1 MLGQKQENC
10 CIFKPSL
17 QFHLWKGAIHLNVFN
32 IEKEK
37 DLFLV
42 IIQYSPGSLLS
53 TEAQMLADIKIIIGV
68 NTEPF
73 HRECVQ

>member
-10 CIFKPSL
+10 FIFKPNL
-17 QFHLWKGAIHLNVFN
+17 QFCLRKGVIHLNVFN

-37 DLFLV
+37 DLFSV
-42 IIQYSPGSLLS
+42 IIQYSPGSLVS
-53 TEAQMLADIKIIIGV
+53 IEAQMLADIKIIIGV